1 MSVTQNTK
9 ISIGAL
15 IAIVPL
21 IAGAAFW
28 YEGHRDEDVAL
39 ADMVVQAQSFA
50 GDVEL
55 SLQQIELELKMLRG
69 FAERRPLT
77 ADEEDRKKYLEALRE
92 IIVAE
97 QRKKVA

>member
-1 MSVTQNTK
+1 MKIDKTTG

-15 IAIVPL
+15 LVIIPL
-21 IAGAAFW
+21 LAGAVVW
-28 YEGHRDEDVAL
+28 YEDHRDDAVSDGDNA
-39 ADMVVQAQSFA
+39 VQAQSFA

-55 SLQQIELELKMLRG
+55 SLQAIELELKMFRVI
-69 FAERRPLT
+69 AERRELT
-77 ADEEDRKKYLEALRE
+77 ADEEDRKSYLEALRE

>member
-9 ISIGAL
+9 ISLGAI

-21 IAGAAFW
+21 LAGAAIW
-28 YEGHRDEDVAL
+28 YDGTQNKAHKEIKTSVT
-39 ADMVVQAQSFA
+39 AQSFA

-55 SLQQIELELKMLRG
+55 SLQQIELELKMFRMIK
-69 FAERRPLT
+69 ERRQLT
-77 ADEEDRKKYLEALRE
+77 EDEQDRKAYLEALRE

-97 QRKKVA
+97 QRKQVA

>member
-1 MSVTQNTK
+1 MSITKETK

-15 IAIVPL
+15 LVIIPL
-21 IAGAAFW
+21 LAGAAIW
-28 YEGHRDEDVAL
+28 YEDHRDEAVDEGDFA
-39 ADMVVQAQSFA
+39 VQSQSFA

-55 SLQQIELELKMLRG
+55 SLQQIELELKMFRVI
-69 FAERRPLT
+69 AERRALT
-77 ADEEDRKKYLEALRE
+77 ADETDRKAYLEALRE

>member
-1 MSVTQNTK
+1 MSITQQSK

-15 IAIVPL
+15 ITIIPL
-21 IAGAAFW
+21 LAGAALW
-28 YEGHRDEDVAL
+28 YEQHRDESVAEADVA
-39 ADMVVQAQSFA
+39 VQAQSFA

-77 ADEEDRKKYLEALRE
+77 ADELDRKKYLEALRE